1 MTRRCTDRD
10 HGRGRRTLPLVAG
23 APVLAAVV
31 ALMLAPVASGT
42 PTTNFVSKRYGYS
55 MTLAGGSARYL
66 LTPAT
71 TSWSGGQPFPSDPAF
86 DQINELKTHSLYTVA
101 AKRIPAEWTL
111 QKWTSFT
118 ISITV
123 PPCHPKQPTLTR
135 SELGDASAL
144 VYELKCAEGLVLQ
157 LTAIHAHR
165 GYLVVFTA
173 DTVDRRV
180 FNAGLR
186 SFRFLGQ

>member
-1 MTRRCTDRD
+1 MRR
-10 HGRGRRTLPLVAG
+10 LVAS

-31 ALMLAPVASGT
+31 ALMLAPVAEGT

-55 MTLAGGSARYL
+55 MVLAGGSARYF

-71 TSWSGGQPFPSDPAF
+71 TNWSGGQPFPSDPAF
-86 DQINELKTHSLYTVA
+86 DQINDLKTHGLYTVA
-101 AKRIPAEWTL
+101 AKRIPTGWTL
-111 QKWTSFT
+111 RKWTSFT

-123 PPCHPKQPTLTR
+123 PPCHQKQQTLTK
-135 SELGDASAL
+135 SNLGGAPAL

-157 LTAIHAHR
+157 LAAIHAHR
-165 GYLVVFTA
+165 GYLVVYTA

-186 SFRFLGQ
+186 SFHFLG